1 MPRFLDTR
9 GNAVIAIFICDR
21 CKMKRPIIEAMPDP
35 NFPGLKV
42 CQQGC
47 ADEKDPYRLPARKT
61 ERITLQFPRPDV
73 SVATNDSALLTGG
86 LQQYNISTEQ
96 NTQTPEQT
104 GNNDIITPDY
114 VGETTISDFS
124 LGGD

>member
-21 CKMKRPIIEAMPDP
+21 CRMKRPIIEAMPDP

-61 ERITLQFPRPDV
+61 ERITLQYPRPDV
-73 SVATNDSALLTGG
+73 SVAASDDGLVLTPTGTNIPGG
-86 LQQYNISTEQ
+86 NPSEIYISTEQ
-96 NTQTPEQT
+96 NTQTPEQN
-104 GNNDIITPDY
+104 GNNDIITP
-114 VGETTISDFS
+114 SP
-124 LGGD
+124 